1 LSKSYSYLP
10 YTETGYFSR
19 LVNDY
24 TSRNPGLE
32 PFYEYTP
39 DVVGIARAIS
49 ERRAFPVDRQR
60 LVTALSLQYSGVAA
74 PPAVLDNIQL
84 LLEETTYTVT
94 TAHQPNLLTG
104 YLYFIYKILHAIKLT
119 EELNRK
125 HPGKHFVPVYY
136 MGSEDNDIEEL
147 GVFRYG
153 GEQFV
158 WDGNGQSGAVGRMS
172 PAGLKPLIDK
182 LFRVMGPPG
191 DYCDRLKDILS
202 RAYLSHATIG
212 AATRFLVNELFGA
225 YGLVVL
231 DPDDATLKAAFIP
244 VMEDELL
251 HGNTFGIVN
260 NQTVVL
266 EQQYKAQM
274 FPRPVNLF
282 YLADQIRERIERQG
296 DKWIVLN
303 TQITFDKSQIISEL
317 HANPDRF
324 SPNVALRGLYQETLL
339 PNVAFIGGGAEVAYW
354 FQLKPLFNHYNVFY
368 PPVLLRQSVLWITE
382 TALALRKQIGLRLAD
397 IFLDPVTL
405 ERNYVATHSETDW
418 QTGKEKESLE
428 AIMNTL
434 AVKAAAVDPTLG
446 PSANAALAK
455 MRHQLVI
462 LEQKMLRAEKRK
474 LELGLR
480 RIERLKKSLFPSGS
494 LQERTEN
501 FAEYYLTHGAAFFDT
516 VKDGILPLSEA
527 FLIIE

>member
-1 LSKSYSYLP
+1 MSKSYSYLP
-10 YTETGYFSR
+10 YSETGYFSR

-32 PFYEYTP
+32 AFYEYTP
-39 DVVGIARAIS
+39 DVAGIARAIS
-49 ERRAFPVDRQR
+49 ERRTFPVDRQR
-60 LVTALSLQYSGVAA
+60 LVTALSRQYTGVAA
-74 PPAVLDNIQL
+74 SPAVLENIQL
-84 LLEETTYTVT
+84 LLEETTYTIT

-104 YLYFIYKILHAIKLT
+104 YLYFVYKILHAIKLA

-172 PAGLKPLIDK
+172 PAGLKPLLDQ
-182 LFRVMGPPG
+182 LFHVMGPPG
-191 DYCDRLKDILS
+191 NHCDQLKDILS
-202 RAYLSHATIG
+202 RAYLSHASIG

-251 HGNTFGIVN
+251 NGNTLGIVN
-260 NQTVVL
+260 KQTALL
-266 EQQYKAQM
+266 EEQYKAQM

-303 TQITFDKSQIISEL
+303 TQITCDKSQIISEL
-317 HANPDRF
+317 HSNPDRF

-354 FQLKPLFNHYNVFY
+354 FQLKPLFQHYNVFY
-368 PPVLLRQSVLWITE
+368 PPLLLRQSVLWISE
-382 TALALRKQIGLRLAD
+382 TASVLRKQTGLRLAD
-397 IFLDPVTL
+397 IFSDPVTL
-405 ERNYVATHSETDW
+405 ERNYVAAYSDADW
-418 QTGKEKESLE
+418 QTGKEKESIE

-434 AVKAAAVDPTLG
+434 AVKAAVVDPTLG
-446 PSANAALAK
+446 PSANAALTK
-455 MRHQLVI
+455 MRHQLVV

-474 LELGLR
+474 LEIGLR
-480 RIERLKKSLFPSGS
+480 RIERLKKALFPSGS

-501 FAEYYLTHGAAFFDT
+501 FADYYLQYGAAFFDT